1 MNTIASLCGYIIV
14 IVFALYTFFCFYKQK
29 AQRTCIYIIM
39 TIAHILLYT
48 ANLDF
53 NIILMYLA
61 QLVIYTIAFFIYRF
75 FYKGL
80 SGLILNN
87 MIMLIMIGIFMLERI
102 KIEYAVKQLFI
113 VSLGLAICILVPF
126 IIKNFPYFDKLGW
139 QYGIIGILLLLVTFV
154 FAEEIHGAKNWIVI
168 SGVAFQPSEFVKILY
183 VFFAAA
189 LLTRKNNFKHIV
201 IVTAVAVVHVT
212 ILIVEKDLGGALIF
226 FITYLFL
233 LVSVTGNYLYL
244 LLGILCGL
252 GASVGA
258 YHLFSHVKTRVLA
271 WKDPFSII
279 DTGGYQIT
287 QSMFAIASG
296 GLFGLGLG
304 RGIPEKI
311 PVVESDFIFAAICEE
326 LGGIFALC
334 LLMVYIS
341 CFIMIVNIS
350 MKINNIFFKFT
361 ALGLGIEFIFQT
373 FLAVGGVTKFI
384 PSTGVT
390 LPLISYGGSSVLS
403 TIILFSIIQGMYV
416 LNKSEV
422 GNDAKTQ

>member
-1 MNTIASLCGYIIV
+1 MNTIAVLCGYIMV

-48 ANLDF
+48 ASWDF
-53 NIILMYLA
+53 NIIILYVA
-61 QLVIYTIAFFIYRF
+61 QLVVYSLTFFVYNI

-80 SGLILNN
+80 SRLMLNN
-87 MIMLIMIGIFMLERI
+87 MVMLIMIGIFMLERI
-102 KIEYAVKQLFI
+102 EIEYAVKQLCI
-113 VSLGLAICILVPF
+113 VVLGLGVCLLVPF
-126 IIKNFPYFDKLGW
+126 VIKKFPYFDRLGW
-139 QYGIIGILLLLVTFV
+139 QYGIVGMTLLAVTLL

-168 SGVAFQPSEFVKILY
+168 SNIAFQPSEFVKILY

-189 LLTRKNNFKHIV
+189 LLTRKKNFKHIA
-201 IVTAVAVVHVT
+201 IVTAVAAAHAVLL
-212 ILIVEKDLGGALIF
+212 ILEKDLGGALIF
-226 FITYLFL
+226 FITYLFI
-233 LVSVTGNYLYL
+233 LVSATGNYLYL
-244 LLGILCGL
+244 LLGGAGGV
-252 GASVGA
+252 GASVVA
-258 YHLFSHVKTRVLA
+258 YHLFSHVRTRVAA

-287 QSMFAIASG
+287 QSMFAIAAG

-326 LGGIFALC
+326 LGGVFALC
-334 LLMVYIS
+334 MLMVYIS

-350 MKINNIFFKFT
+350 MKIDNVFFKFT
-361 ALGLGIEFIFQT
+361 ALGLGIVFIFQT

-390 LPLISYGGSSVLS
+390 LPFISYGGSSILC
-403 TIILFSIIQGMYV
+403 TIIIFSIIQGMYV

-422 GNDAKTQ
+422 DKNAKT